1 MLSVMLSAMFMKA
14 SERIDKQVKARA
26 KFKGDT
32 EALARF
38 KGEFPDSVKRLMSGE
53 GVLPGVGFNK
63 LAMQLAITANA
74 LGKTEEQLVEA
85 CEGLVQ
91 NHSSDS
97 SRYNSPRKRKEELR
111 RMHAYTHDNPLYE
124 FSAGGIKSMCAAG
137 VSTPDLENPMQAH
150 AGMVQGDLSRLCE
163 HAAHWTV
170 DPR

>member
-1 MLSVMLSAMFMKA
+1 MLSAMFTKA

-38 KGEFPDSVKRLMSGE
+38 KGEFPATVQRLMSGE

-111 RMHAYTHDNPLYE
+111 RMHAYTHDNPLYDY
-124 FSAGGIKSMCAAG
+124 SNGGIKAMCAAG
-137 VSTPDLENPMQAH
+137 TDTPDLDNPMQAH

-163 HAAHWTV
+163 HAHHWIV
-170 DPR
+170 DPL

>member
-1 MLSVMLSAMFMKA
+1 MFMKA

-38 KGEFPDSVKRLMSGE
+38 KGEFPASVQRLMNGD

-111 RMHAYTHDNPLYE
+111 RMYAYTHDNPLYE
-124 FSAGGIKSMCAAG
+124 YSNGGIKSMCAAG
-137 VSTPDLENPMQAH
+137 VDTPDLENPMQAH
-150 AGMVQGDLSRLCE
+150 AGMVQGDLSRFCE
-163 HAAHWTV
+163 HAHLWIAE
-170 DPR
+170 PR

>member
-163 HAAHWTV
+163 HAHHWIV

>member
-1 MLSVMLSAMFMKA
+1 MKA

-38 KGEFPDSVKRLMSGE
+38 KGEFPASVQRLMNGD

-111 RMHAYTHDNPLYE
+111 RMYAYTHDNPLYE
-124 FSAGGIKSMCAAG
+124 YSNGGIKSMCAAG
-137 VSTPDLENPMQAH
+137 VDTPDLENPMQAH
-150 AGMVQGDLSRLCE
+150 AGMVQGDLSRFCE
-163 HAAHWTV
+163 HAHLWIAE
-170 DPR
+170 PR